1 MTVRTRSLLLVAG
14 VPVLVTVVAVLAVLF
29 WPGDL
34 PDALVT
40 GESRTGSLHT
50 MTAVFA
56 VTTLLFSGLLSA
68 FLLRATHVD
77 HLVRALLAA
86 VSVWQAVYLGVVLV
100 GTVAVQSGGARTESV
115 DGVLIVAF
123 VLAIAVAAAAWFLTP
138 HDDPRPPASS
148 LPADAS
154 RIELADDETAVW
166 TRTASS
172 RVGVAVTTVGFMV
185 CVVVSAITGTWFPL
199 MIGLV
204 VLVLV
209 GSQMTWRITV
219 DRRGLTA
226 TPLLGFPTVTAP
238 LAEIDYA
245 EATTVG
251 ALREFGGFGL
261 RLGRKGRTGIALRS
275 GVALEV
281 HRTEN
286 RPLVI
291 TVDDPETAAQ
301 LLNGQIARS
310 GRS

>member
-1 MTVRTRSLLLVAG
+1 MRSLLLVAG
-14 VPVLVTVVAVLAVLF
+14 LPVLVIATAALAAAF

-34 PDALVT
+34 PNTLVT
-40 GESRTGSLHT
+40 GESRTTSLNT
-50 MTAVFA
+50 MIAVFA
-56 VTTLLFSGLLSA
+56 LTTLVFSGVLSA

-77 HLVRALLAA
+77 HLVRALLAS
-86 VSVWQAVYLGVVLV
+86 VSVWQAVYLAAVLV
-100 GTVAVQSGGARTESV
+100 GTVAVQSGGAATESI

-123 VLAIAVAAAAWFLTP
+123 VLAIAVAAAAWYLTP
-138 HDDPRPPASS
+138 RDDPRPPASA

-154 RIELADDETAVW
+154 RIELTADETVVW

-172 RVGVAVTTVGFMV
+172 RTGVAVAVVAFMV
-185 CVVVSAITGTWFPL
+185 CVAASAITGTWFAL
-199 MIGLV
+199 LIGLV
-204 VLVLV
+204 VLALV
-209 GSQMTWRITV
+209 GSQMTWRVTV

-226 TPLLGFPTVTAP
+226 APLLGFPTIRTP

-245 EATTVG
+245 ESTTVG

-281 HRTEN
+281 HRTDN

-291 TVDDPETAAQ
+291 TVDDPDTAAQ